1 MGRVIVLNRFQVP
14 AAQREGFL
22 AQATAAIDLLRTKNG
37 VQSVDLVQNL
47 DEPELWALV
56 SHWDKVGSYRRAL
69 NGFESKMVIVPML
82 SLAIDEASAYDD
94 PDHVGINLPRGLG

>member
-1 MGRVIVLNRFQVP
+1 MIVINRFRVP
-14 AAQREGFL
+14 EDQRAGFL
-22 AQATAAIDLLRTKNG
+22 SQAHAALDLLRSKAG
-37 VQSVDLVQNL
+37 AESADLVQNL
-47 DEPELWALV
+47 DEPDLWALV

>member
-1 MGRVIVLNRFQVP
+1 MIVLNRFRVP
-14 AAQREGFL
+14 EADRPGFL
-22 AQATAAIDLLRTKNG
+22 AQAAAAIDLLRTKLG
-37 VQSVDLVQNL
+37 AESVDLVQNL
-47 DEPELWALV
+47 DEPDLWALV

-94 PDHVGINLPRGLG
+94 PEHVGINLPRGLG

>member
-1 MGRVIVLNRFQVP
+1 MIVINRFRVP
-14 AAQREGFL
+14 EDQRAGFL
-22 AQATAAIDLLRTKNG
+22 SQAHAALDLLSSKAG
-37 VQSVDLVQNL
+37 AESADLVQNL
-47 DEPELWALV
+47 DEPDLWALV